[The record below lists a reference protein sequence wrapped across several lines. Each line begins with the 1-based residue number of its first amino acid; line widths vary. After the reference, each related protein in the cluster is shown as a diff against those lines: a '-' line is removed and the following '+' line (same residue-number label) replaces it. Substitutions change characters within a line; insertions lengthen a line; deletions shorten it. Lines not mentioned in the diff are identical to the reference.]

1 MKKVYIILISV
12 LVFPFLFI
20 ACKQTDAPE
29 INSKKTGSEISPPVE
44 FGNNNDQG
52 EDNDDQG
59 EFGNN
64 DDQGENNDDQGGK
77 IKQLKDIETQKEL
90 PAVFFK
96 NIEEANLYLIEN
108 NININ
113 YNEVL
118 NDFYNAA
125 RMRTSATCAFY
136 ADLDNDGTYEVYM
149 NQFLGSGIVHE
160 YIHGYNPVNG
170 EYYRLYNRMVTDY
183 IFFIYKEKLFVL
195 TSNHW
200 YSKKSPE
207 YKVYNPVLMDGE
219 LNLEEI
225 ENELHNEIMNL
236 LIIENITRS
245 WWWFAG
251 LEIFRDNN

>member
-1 MKKVYIILISV
+1 MKKVYVILISV
-12 LVFPFLFI
+12 LVFHFLFI
-20 ACKQTDAPE
+20 ACEQTE
-29 INSKKTGSEISPPVE
+29 LNSKKTGSEISTPVV

-59 EFGNN
+59 
-64 DDQGENNDDQGGK
+64 GK
-77 IKQLKDIETQKEL
+77 TNPPKDTETQKEL
-90 PAVFFK
+90 PAVLFN

-125 RMRTSATCAFY
+125 NMRTSATCAFY
-136 ADLDNDGTYEVYM
+136 ADLDKDGTYEVYM
-149 NQFLGSGIVHE
+149 NQFVGSGIVHE
-160 YIHGYNPVNG
+160 FIHGYNPVNS
-170 EYYRLYNRMVTDY
+170 EYYRLDNRMVTDY
-183 IFFIYKEKLFVL
+183 IFFIYEEKLFVF
-195 TSNHW
+195 TYNHW

-207 YKVYNPVLMDGE
+207 YKIYNPVLTNGE
-219 LNLEEI
+219 LAIEEI
-225 ENELHNEIMNL
+225 DNELHDEIMNL

-251 LEIFRDNN
+251 LEIFRDKKNK